1 MTIFLTGK
9 DLSLGFNPP
18 EFNELELTKE
28 LWSVTRIA
36 MRNWL
41 KDPPGATVSS
51 RLERAPRSMGFVW
64 ASLGLLTGSA
74 GMLLLRDF
82 RGKRSTLSRASGR

>member
-1 MTIFLTGK
+1 
-9 DLSLGFNPP
+9 
-18 EFNELELTKE
+18 
-28 LWSVTRIA
+28 
-36 MRNWL
+36 
-41 KDPPGATVSS
+41 
-51 RLERAPRSMGFVW
+51 MGFVW